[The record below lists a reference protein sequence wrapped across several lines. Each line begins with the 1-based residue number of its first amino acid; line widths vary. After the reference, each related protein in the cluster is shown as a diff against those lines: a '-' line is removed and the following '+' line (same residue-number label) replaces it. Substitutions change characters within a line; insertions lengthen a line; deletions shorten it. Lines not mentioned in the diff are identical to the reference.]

1 MFAVSAHEFRT
12 PINAAMNGLSLIKPG
27 LKSKYK
33 QSFDISW
40 TSLEFLLALV
50 NDTLDFAAMESGN
63 FKMNIESTSL
73 RNKVKEVTD
82 MIAVQ
87 IKLKRKVKLEC
98 FISSD
103 VPERIEMDQQ
113 RLKQILINLLKNA
126 TKFTFD
132 GVI

>member
-12 PINAAMNGLSLIKPG
+12 PISAAMNGLSLIKPG

-63 FKMNIESTSL
+63 FKMNI
-73 RNKVKEVTD
+73 
-82 MIAVQ
+82 
-87 IKLKRKVKLEC
+87 
-98 FISSD
+98 
-103 VPERIEMDQQ
+103 
-113 RLKQILINLLKNA
+113 
-126 TKFTFD
+126 
-132 GVI
+132 